1 MNIQCIAID
10 DEPRALEVISIH
22 ASKVPEITLVKTF
35 TDPKVALDYLQNN
48 YIQAVFLDINMPCLS
63 GMEFINKLTYK
74 PQIIFTTAYSEYAL
88 ESYEYSA
95 VDYLLKP
102 IEFDR
107 FYKAVQKLQCNNSN
121 SEPNSQTEKSIF
133 VKDGYSLV
141 RIEKD
146 DINFIKS
153 EGNYLKIYYKDQKI
167 MTRMTFDQ
175 IMEKLPSSS
184 FIRVHYSYIININK
198 IEKIEDQQA
207 YISNKVIPISTK
219 HKKKLDEIILER

>member
-1 MNIQCIAID
+1 MKIQCIAVD
-10 DEPRALEVISIH
+10 DEPRALEVISIL

-48 YIQAVFLDINMPCLS
+48 YIQAIFLDINMPGLS
-63 GMEFINKLTYK
+63 GMEFITKLTYK
-74 PQIIFTTAYSEYAL
+74 PQVIFTTAYSEYAL

-107 FYKAVQKLQCNNSN
+107 FYKAVKKLQSN
-121 SEPNSQTEKSIF
+121 SSANEPNGLTEKYFF

-153 EGNYLKIYYKDQKI
+153 EGNYLKVYYNDKKL

-175 IMEKLPSSS
+175 IMEKLPSNS
-184 FIRVHYSYIININK
+184 FIRVHNSYIININK

-207 YISNKVIPISTK
+207 FICNTAVPISTK
-219 HKKKLDEIILER
+219 HKKKLDEIILDK